1 MNLYQTSSGLLNN
14 SYANESGQVIYKV
27 STPNKFSNCVTT
39 VSRIVPSDYEP
50 PHVENNELG
59 SLQKARSEEVDF
71 KDRFAPLGYIDW
83 KVFASSVLRYNGTEV
98 KATEYLKKQG
108 WGWYGRCAIECYF
121 SVSYHTNCFVR
132 HRVFK
137 GPDGKGY
144 KWILGA
150 SVSKVSGYYHV
161 IFHTDIE
168 IKLVL
173 NDGSETL
180 IAKFHIRNYG
190 VFNRAKA
197 RPAYLEILPEGEH
210 MVDVIFFTFV
220 YIEKIRKEK
229 ERAAQSSAAASG

>member
-39 VSRIVPSDYEP
+39 VSRI
-50 PHVENNELG
+50 
-59 SLQKARSEEVDF
+59 KARSEEVDF

-108 WGWYGRCAIECYF
+108 WGWYGR
-121 SVSYHTNCFVR
+121 

-137 GPDGKGY
+137 GPDGKEY

-150 SVSKVSGYYHV
+150 SVS
-161 IFHTDIE
+161 
-168 IKLVL
+168 KLVL

-180 IAKFHIRNYG
+180 IAKFHIRKYG
-190 VFNRAKA
+190 VFNAAKA

-229 ERAAQSSAAASG
+229 ERAAQSSAAAGA

>member
-50 PHVENNELG
+50 PRVEDNELG
-59 SLQKARSEEVDF
+59 SLQKAQSEEVDF

-83 KVFASSVLRYNGTEV
+83 KVFASSVLRFNGTEV
-98 KATEYLKKQG
+98 KAIEYLKKQG
-108 WGWYGRCAIECYF
+108 WGWYGR
-121 SVSYHTNCFVR
+121 

-137 GPDGKGY
+137 GPDGKEY

-150 SVSKVSGYYHV
+150 SVS
-161 IFHTDIE
+161 
-168 IKLVL
+168 KLVL

-180 IAKFHIRNYG
+180 IAKFHIRKYG
-190 VFNRAKA
+190 VFNAAKA

-220 YIEKIRKEK
+220 YIEKIRKEQ
-229 ERAAQSSAAASG
+229 ERAAQSSAAAGA